1 MRILLAEDDEALRG
15 AFEEL
20 LCREGYEVIKAS
32 NVRSSRSVND
42 PALYW
47 AVKRLDF

>member
-1 MRILLAEDDEALRG
+1 MRILLAEDDEALRE

-32 NVRSSRSVND
+32 NVRSSWSVND

-47 AVKRLDF
+47 AIKKT